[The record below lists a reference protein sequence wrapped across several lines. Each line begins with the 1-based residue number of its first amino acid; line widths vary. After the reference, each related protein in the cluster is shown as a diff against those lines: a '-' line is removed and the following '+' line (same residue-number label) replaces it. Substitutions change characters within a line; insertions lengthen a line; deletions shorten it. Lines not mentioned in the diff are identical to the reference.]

1 VSRKFARVLTGRG
14 LAAAAVAA
22 VAAVAG
28 YASYTHIEA
37 LAAAHGAT
45 PAIAHMMP
53 VSVDGLIIAS
63 SAALLT
69 GAGHAVARLGLAL
82 GIVATLYA
90 NVETGIR
97 YGVVGAL
104 VALWPAVAFIVAS
117 EILLGTVRRAG
128 ATPAAIEA
136 AGAVS
141 ETVTE
146 DVPDDV
152 PAIVPADVPETTPA
166 AEPVGTVYP
175 VPAPVPPTVAA
186 RAPRRAPAGKSSLPE
201 KVFAAE
207 VGRGELPSLRAIKQR
222 ARCGTDRARAI
233 RDDLARLIEEE
244 RPEAA

>member
-1 VSRKFARVLTGRG
+1 MSGKFARVLTGRG

-69 GAGHAVARLGLAL
+69 GAGHAVARLGLVL

-117 EILLGTVRRAG
+117 EILLGMVRRAG
-128 ATPAAIEA
+128 ATPTTIEA
-136 AGAVS
+136 AGTVS
-141 ETVTE
+141 DVAPE
-146 DVPDDV
+146 DVAV
-152 PAIVPADVPETTPA
+152 AVPADVPA
-166 AEPVGTVYP
+166 STVYP
-175 VPAPVPPTVAA
+175 RPVSVPRTVPST
-186 RAPRRAPAGKSSLPE
+186 RAPRRAPSGKAKSPE
-201 KVFAAE
+201 KLFAAE
-207 VGRGELPSLRAIKQR
+207 LAAGTVPSLRAIKSR
-222 ARCGTDRARAI
+222 MHVGTDRARVI
-233 RDDLARLIEEE
+233 RDQLAQALEAQ
-244 RPEAA
+244 PEAA